1 MNWIAYALL
10 GAVAAGVT
18 AVLSKVGVGNI
29 PSNLAVLI
37 RTGVVI
43 VIAAAIVFARGEY
56 AAFKDVKGT
65 AWLASFSPA
74 PPPASP
80 GSPTSK
86 PCNSPP
92 PSSVAPVDKLSLA
105 VTVVLATLFL
115 GEALTWR
122 TTRRCR
128 PDDRR
133 RHHRDAALTRSSS
146 NSA

>member
-43 VIAAAIVFARGEY
+43 VIAAAIVFARGEQV
-56 AAFKDVKGT
+56 AFKDVKGS
-65 AWLASFSPA
+65 AWLALILSGVATGVSWLAYFKALQLAPA
-74 PPPASP
+74 
-80 GSPTSK
+80 
-86 PCNSPP
+86 
-92 PSSVAPVDKLSLA
+92 SSVAPLDKLSLA
-105 VTVVLATLFL
+105 VTIVLAAVFL

-122 TTRRCR
+122 TAAGVLLMITGAIIATR
-128 PDDRR
+128 P
-133 RHHRDAALTRSSS
+133 
-146 NSA
+146 

>member
-56 AAFKDVKGT
+56 TAFKDVKGT
-65 AWLASFSPA
+65 AWLALILSG
-74 PPPASP
+74 ASRTADVEKIIVR
-80 GSPTSK
+80 GIHGAEEM
-86 PCNSPP
+86 
-92 PSSVAPVDKLSLA
+92 V
-105 VTVVLATLFL
+105 VVL
-115 GEALTWR
+115 G
-122 TTRRCR
+122 
-128 PDDRR
+128 
-133 RHHRDAALTRSSS
+133 
-146 NSA
+146 